1 MVPSARDHSGP
12 AVATFNTNAF
22 GIRDAFHSRFRL
34 NADRIRLEYN
44 NSKSGFYDLSSRYE

>member
-34 NADRIRLEYN
+34 NVDRIRLEYKD
-44 NSKSGFYDLSSRYE
+44 SKSGFYDLSSRE